1 MVHKVFL
8 VKSTATGI
16 ALPEETVSSVSLSV
30 SPNPLTDEAAIGIEL
45 AVKARVSVRVT
56 DSFGRLLLHV
66 DDRELTAGLQYIPLH
81 LGFLPRGNYVA
92 QVSVDGKTAGSVKLT
107 RK

>member
-1 MVHKVFL
+1 M

-66 DDRELTAGLQYIPLH
+66 DDRELAAGLQHIPLH

-92 QVSVDGKTAGSVKLT
+92 QVSVDGKIAGSVKLT